1 MDRQGG
7 GWSVAVSRLQTC
19 SSLSPSPPLL
29 LIKLDGSTPK
39 QLIPSRPLP
48 GTGLPRSLNSL
59 NAEQKIPPRPRS
71 GSPEV
76 NSSRRRPSLSQ
87 SLSRHVGA
95 ISSSPDPRGG
105 RTRGADWPGIA
116 GRTSSRLLIGR
127 VPWRGLPFPPPRRA
141 PGGNI
146 LPAKLGGAS
155 PGPGAPGGGAGA
167 SADPAQGSF
176 QPPSPASSP
185 SWLRLPRA
193 SPPRRPPPR
202 RRCARAPRPAP
213 RAPRPAPHAPPRA
226 PGLAAAAALLFPP
239 RRDRGG
245 GGVRARARGLP
256 PPGPLGSSTPLPAP
270 GWGGRA
276 GGGSPSALRPR
287 GCPRGH
293 APRGSGLSDGVAAWA
308 PGEGGMARG
317 LRSAPPR
324 PAVGEGPSD

>member
-127 VPWRGLPFPPPRRA
+127 VPWRGLPFPPPPQG
-141 PGGNI
+141 PGGEYLTGQTRRGVSRARGPWGWGGSLRRSSAGE
-146 LPAKLGGAS
+146 LPAAFSRFFPVMAPATARLAS
-155 PGPGAPGGGAGA
+155 SKAA
-167 SADPAQGSF
+167 SAAQV
-176 QPPSPASSP
+176 
-185 SWLRLPRA
+185 RA
-193 SPPRRPPPR
+193 
-202 RRCARAPRPAP
+202 RPAP
-213 RAPRPAPHAPPRA
+213 RAPRPAPRAPPRA

>member
-127 VPWRGLPFPPPRRA
+127 VPWRGLPFPPPPQG
-141 PGGNI
+141 PGGEYLTGQTRRGVSRARGPWGWGGSLRRSSAGE
-146 LPAKLGGAS
+146 LPAAFSRFFPVMAPATARLAS
-155 PGPGAPGGGAGA
+155 SKAA
-167 SADPAQGSF
+167 SAAQV
-176 QPPSPASSP
+176 
-185 SWLRLPRA
+185 RA
-193 SPPRRPPPR
+193 
-202 RRCARAPRPAP
+202 RPAP
-213 RAPRPAPHAPPRA
+213 RAPRPAP
-226 PGLAAAAALLFPP
+226 
-239 RRDRGG
+239 
-245 GGVRARARGLP
+245 
-256 PPGPLGSSTPLPAP
+256 
-270 GWGGRA
+270 
-276 GGGSPSALRPR
+276 RP
-287 GCPRGH
+287 
-293 APRGSGLSDGVAAWA
+293 
-308 PGEGGMARG
+308 
-317 LRSAPPR
+317 APPR
-324 PAVGEGPSD
+324 PASPSGATPPRALAVPPFACPSPDDGLNGGGAGCRPVAGAGRPRAPALATVALPPGAPPPPPPPAPHLLVLPPGLGMAF

>member
-127 VPWRGLPFPPPRRA
+127 VPWRGLPFPPPPQG
-141 PGGNI
+141 PGGEY
-146 LPAKLGGAS
+146 LTG
-155 PGPGAPGGGAGA
+155 
-167 SADPAQGSF
+167 QT
-176 QPPSPASSP
+176 
-185 SWLRLPRA
+185 
-193 SPPRRPPPR
+193 RR
-202 RRCARAPRPAP
+202 
-213 RAPRPAPHAPPRA
+213 
-226 PGLAAAAALLFPP
+226 
-239 RRDRGG
+239 
-245 GGVRARARGLP
+245 GVSRARGP
-256 PPGPLGSSTPLPAP
+256 W
-270 GWGGRA
+270 GWGGSLRRSSA
-276 GGGSPSALRPR
+276 GELPAAFSRFFPVMAPATARLASSKAASQASPLVL
-287 GCPRGH
+287 C
-293 APRGSGLSDGVAAWA
+293 
-308 PGEGGMARG
+308 
-317 LRSAPPR
+317 
-324 PAVGEGPSD
+324 